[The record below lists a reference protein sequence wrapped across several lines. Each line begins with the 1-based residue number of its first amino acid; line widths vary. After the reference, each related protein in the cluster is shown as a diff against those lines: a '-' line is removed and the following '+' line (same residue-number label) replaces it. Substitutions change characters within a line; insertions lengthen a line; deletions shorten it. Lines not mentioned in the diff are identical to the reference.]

1 MTRHA
6 RRYSRPVT
14 VALTGG
20 TGVLLLAA
28 SFFTINPHPGI
39 SAAVGAALVGGWSW
53 LRYRDNRE
61 LASVKVIQR
70 RAEPTRTKEFLGAFH
85 DHPHRAVR
93 GA

>member
-14 VALTGG
+14 VALMGG

-28 SFFTINPHPGI
+28 SFFAANPHPGI
-39 SAAVGAALVGGWSW
+39 SAAAGAALVGGWSW

-70 RAEPTRTKEFLGAFH
+70 RAEPARSKELLGTFH
-85 DHPHRAVR
+85 EHAHRAV
-93 GA
+93 

>member
-6 RRYSRPVT
+6 RRCSRPVT
-14 VALTGG
+14 VALMGG

-28 SFFTINPHPGI
+28 SFFNTNPHPGI
-39 SAAVGAALVGGWSW
+39 SAAIGAALIGGWSW

-70 RAEPTRTKEFLGAFH
+70 RAEPTRAKELLGTFH

>member
-14 VALTGG
+14 VALMGG

-28 SFFTINPHPGI
+28 SFFNTNPHPGI
-39 SAAVGAALVGGWSW
+39 SAAAGAALVGGWSW

-70 RAEPTRTKEFLGAFH
+70 RAEPARPKELLGTFH
-85 DHPHRAVR
+85 EHAHRAV
-93 GA
+93 